1 MIGKRSR
8 ETLFDNERVRFFLR
22 RLIERAS
29 TDFKKML
36 NLTVSTYGENWQA
49 MWQETLPRIQ
59 TWPPAAISGIA
70 EEFERDVRDAALL
83 TEFTYLRYVC
93 LGYGKDAYGKKNRLE
108 VDVITFGMLYRCFL
122 NRLARTAEM
131 IRGTWFTKPEETERT
146 CANALSDAL
155 HDVSETR
162 VRVLSPLPAA
172 KERSSATR
180 KAGQK
185 KKSSKQA
192 KNKPKPKPKLKAR
205 QASSSPSPS
214 SSLSSAR
221 SASVSSAAS
230 SSSPSSSCRSGAS
243 NASHDLHVQANTK
256 KKKKAVR
263 NRPTF
268 LEEGADED
276 EEVLFDENAYAVASA
291 PNFQS
296 QAWYGG
302 IQGGT
307 RDSNDGD
314 GDGSSNSN
322 SIEDKDKFV
331 LEGSGST
338 DSGFLSQPAVLSPR
352 KKNGGATGLE
362 GSIVTA
368 DDSASQVLSLG
379 IRHQKLSTQPRS
391 YRPSLA
397 PAPGIASAQSFHKS
411 SKLTKATPSRTSRK
425 TTPGMAEEA
434 GGIFEPEPEPG
445 PGPSPRPPANPRPTA
460 AALQVP
466 KGTPKEEE
474 PRVIKFEPAV
484 AED

>member
-162 VRVLSPLPAA
+162 VRVLLPLPAA

-180 KAGQK
+180 KAGK
-185 KKSSKQA
+185 KTKSSKQA
-192 KNKPKPKPKLKAR
+192 KNKPKLKPKLKAR

-214 SSLSSAR
+214 SSLSSVR

-230 SSSPSSSCRSGAS
+230 SSSPSSSCRSVAS
-243 NASHDLHVQANTK
+243 NASHDLQVQASTK
-256 KKKKAVR
+256 RKKKAVQ
-263 NRPTF
+263 NRLKF
-268 LEEGADED
+268 LEEGVDED
-276 EEVLFDENAYAVASA
+276 EEVLFDENAYAVAST

-296 QAWYGG
+296 QVRYGG

-307 RDSNDGD
+307 RDSNDGE
-314 GDGSSNSN
+314 GSSNSN

-331 LEGSGST
+331 LEGSVST
-338 DSGFLSQPAVLSPR
+338 DSGFLSRPGELSPR
-352 KKNGGATGLE
+352 KKNAGAPGLE
-362 GSIVTA
+362 GSTVTA

-411 SKLTKATPSRTSRK
+411 LKLTKATPSRTSRNP
-425 TTPGMAEEA
+425 TPVVVEEA
-434 GGIFEPEPEPG
+434 GGSFEPG
-445 PGPSPRPPANPRPTA
+445 PGPRPPANPRPTA
-460 AALQVP
+460 ALEVP
-466 KGTPKEEE
+466 KGTPKDEE

-484 AED
+484 AEV